1 MIASIIVVVLVLG
14 VNFTLWGMLGLVR
27 VVDDHVFR
35 RRSRPAGSTS
45 SSEGALDVT
54 DVAVLIPAHNEELV
68 LGRTVASAAALL
80 PLENIYVVSDGS
92 DDATE
97 IVAKELGANV
107 LRLVPGRGKASAL
120 TAGLRSFELGAHY
133 KVVLLLDADTEL
145 SKDYL
150 TRGLKQFAD
159 PSVVAVAGATT
170 TDWHRH
176 KGSLV
181 TRFLLA
187 HRDRVYILTQ
197 LLQKFGQSWRRMNV
211 VHIVPGAASMYRV
224 EALAQIEMDAP
235 GLVIEDFNMTFEVHH
250 KRLGRIAFHP
260 GVRAYTQDPD
270 NLRDYTRQMR
280 RWCLGFWQTV
290 RRHGFWA
297 SRFSL
302 SLVIT
307 LLELLISSLFLL
319 SLALVLLALG
329 LNELIGDTFP
339 GVDEPPAVL
348 ADAYDPRLLF
358 LAVVLPD
365 YALTLLV
372 ALIQRRP
379 QYLLLGLGFLG
390 MRVVDAGTAL
400 YTLPLAWAR
409 RSSGRWVSP
418 TRRI

>member
-1 MIASIIVVVLVLG
+1 MIASILVVALVLG
-14 VNFTLWGMLGLVR
+14 VNFTLWGTVGLVR
-27 VVDDHVFR
+27 VVDEHVFP
-35 RRSRPAGSTS
+35 RRSRPARPTS
-45 SSEGALDVT
+45 SSEEVLDVT
-54 DVAVLIPAHNEELV
+54 DVALLIPAHNEELV
-68 LGRTVASAAALL
+68 LGRTVAAAAAVL
-80 PLENIYVVSDGS
+80 PVENIYVVSDGS

-97 IVAKELGANV
+97 IIAKELGANV
-107 LRLVPGRGKASAL
+107 LRLAPGRGKASAL

-145 SKDYL
+145 SHDYL

-159 PSVVAVAGATT
+159 PGVVAVAGATT
-170 TDWHRH
+170 TDWHPH
-176 KGSLV
+176 ESSLV

-187 HRDRVYILTQ
+187 HRDRVYVLTQ
-197 LLQKFGQSWRRMNV
+197 LLQKFGQCWRRVNV

-224 EALAQIEMDAP
+224 EALDQIELDAP

-250 KRLGRIAFHP
+250 KRLGRIAFDP

-270 NLRDYTRQMR
+270 NFRDYTRQVR

-297 SRFSL
+297 SQF
-302 SLVIT
+302 
-307 LLELLISSLFLL
+307 
-319 SLALVLLALG
+319 SLALVLTVFELLMSSLFIVSLPLVLLTLG
-329 LNELIGDTFP
+329 LNELLGGSFAGIS
-339 GVDEPPAVL
+339 EPAAFL
-348 ADAYDPRLLF
+348 ADAYDPKLLF

-365 YALTLLV
+365 YALTVLV
-372 ALIQRRP
+372 AIIQRRP

-418 TRRI
+418 TRRV